1 MFNGGKRLYRS
12 VCSDENLTEAWHKVK
27 TKSSGTAG
35 INRISVAQFQRYLF
49 QKLKSLQQDLQERRY
64 RPQPAKLVYIRK
76 DNGDKRPIGILTV
89 RDRIV
94 QRAVLN
100 VIDPLFEAE
109 FDNSSYGF
117 RPGRSVQMA
126 LEHLSKLVN
135 QGYLWAVKLDI
146 HQCFESIDLRLLQ
159 RIIARRINDRRL
171 RKLIR
176 SWLMIEPLQ
185 RGFHVEEQRTRPTKG
200 LLQGSPLSPLLANAY
215 LDQFDKRARRK
226 QLRMVRYADDIVI
239 LCQTQAETKKALKQ
253 ARVILASLGLT
264 LNPHKTRILRVEEGL
279 SFLGATLEFQTGE
292 DEDGRWVP
300 SFPEIITEPELDEVT
315 ETQFV
320 SADFETL
327 LEEVNKHH
335 NGHPVRR

>member
-1 MFNGGKRLYRS
+1 MFNHGKRLYRS
-12 VCSDENLTEAWHKVK
+12 IYSDENLTEAWHWVK
-27 TKSSGTAG
+27 TKNSGTAG
-35 INRISVAQFQRYLF
+35 IDEVTLVQFQRYLF

-64 RPQPAKLVYIRK
+64 RPQSARLTYIRK
-76 DNGDKRPIGILTV
+76 DGGDRRPIGILTV
-89 RDRIV
+89 RDRIA

-100 VIDPLFEAE
+100 VIGPLFEAE

-126 LEHLSKLVN
+126 LEHLSELVN

-146 HQCFESIDLRLLQ
+146 QQCFENIDLRRLQ
-159 RIIARRINDRRL
+159 RVIARTIKDRRL

-176 SWLMIEPLQ
+176 LWLTIGSVS
-185 RGFHVEEQRTRPTKG
+185 RGHVEEQRARAKG
-200 LLQGSPLSPLLANAY
+200 LLQGSPMSPLLANVY
-215 LDQFDKRARRK
+215 LDQFDKKARRK
-226 QLRMVRYADDIVI
+226 QLCIVRYADDVVI
-239 LCQTQAETKKALKQ
+239 LCHTQAETKRALKQ
-253 ARVILASLGLT
+253 ATAILASLGLA
-264 LNPHKTRILRVEEGL
+264 LNPHKTYILHVGKGL
-279 SFLGATLEFQTGE
+279 SFLGAILKFQTGD

-335 NGHPVRR
+335 NGYPVRR